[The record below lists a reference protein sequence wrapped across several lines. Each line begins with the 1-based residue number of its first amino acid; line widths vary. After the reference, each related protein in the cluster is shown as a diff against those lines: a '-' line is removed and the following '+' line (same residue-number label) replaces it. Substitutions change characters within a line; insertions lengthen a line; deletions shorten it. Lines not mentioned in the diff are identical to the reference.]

1 MTNHWID
8 IANSDAIMIIGS
20 NAAENHPMSM
30 KWVNE
35 ARKEN
40 GAKLINV
47 DPRFTRTSAVA
58 DIFCRL
64 RSGTDIAFIGGIIHA
79 VLTDMEANPGNY
91 NMTYVL
97 NYTNARFQ
105 VADGF
110 EFDDVAGAFS
120 DKATT
125 WGYAKDVDGN
135 PLVVAEADVWKPESK
150 SVLNAMKVHY
160 SRYDVDTVCGVTGAD
175 KTVYQEVI
183 DTYKA
188 TGAAGKSGTIMY
200 AMGTTQHTY
209 GTQNVRSYAVLQLL
223 LGNTGVAGG
232 GINAL
237 RGESNVQG
245 STDHCLLFHILP
257 GYLGTPKAS
266 FTSLGVHDF
275 GGDVGIQ
282 ALTKNIIKGL
292 LADDSIVEGDLPAGY
307 ESSYC
312 YKKAPGTP
320 SFAVDSFPG
329 AGGSI
334 NWWQHYPKYLVSLLK
349 AFYHDEAKI
358 ENEFGYHWL
367 PKLDDGTNYSHISLF
382 EHMYNGNMEGF
393 FAWGQNPAVGG
404 PSSLKEREALAKL
417 KWLVTVELWETE
429 TAAFWKDPEVD
440 PADIDTEVWL
450 LPAASSVEKEGSIT
464 NSGRWAQ
471 WRYKAVEP
479 PGDAKDDLWIMTQ
492 LVTRLQTLYEAG
504 GTFPDPITK
513 LSWEYGPIDHP
524 DPKLVAM
531 EINGWDYGTQKQ
543 LVSFGKLKFD
553 GSTCSGNWLYCG
565 SYVEDADDAI
575 NGNRM
580 AKTSEVGNTPINI
593 YPNWSWCWPVNR
605 RIIYNR
611 ASVDL
616 DGAPFDADDAV
627 VTWNGTGY
635 DGDVPDGGGL
645 PGDKLP
651 FIMKPEGVARL
662 FGFGRA
668 DGPFP
673 EHFEPWESPLDA
685 NPLNASMLTPYAHV
699 YPEAYAPH
707 GDKADYPYVCT
718 TYRVTE
724 HWQAGAMT
732 RNLSWLVEAMP
743 EVFIE
748 LSKELAE
755 EKGIAGGDTVEI
767 STARGKM
774 EAKAVV
780 TARFKPF
787 EVDGK
792 TIHQVGIPWHW
803 GFQGLSK
810 GHSANRLTPNIG
822 DCNTRI
828 PEFKAFLC
836 DITKKA

>member
-1 MTNHWID
+1 MTNHWVD
-8 IANSDAIMIIGS
+8 IMNADAIMIIGS

-35 ARKEN
+35 ARRVN

-47 DPRFTRTSAVA
+47 DPRFTRTSAVS
-58 DIFCRL
+58 DVFCRL
-64 RSGTDIAFIGGIIHA
+64 RSGTDIAFIGGILHA
-79 VLTDMEANPGNY
+79 VLTDMEANPGNF
-91 NMTYVL
+91 NMEYVL
-97 NYTNARFQ
+97 NYTNARFV

-110 EFDDVAGAFS
+110 EFDVDAGAFS

-125 WGYAKDVDGN
+125 WKYATDEDGN
-135 PLVVAEADVWKPESK
+135 PLVVPEDEVWNADSN
-150 SVLNAMKVHY
+150 SVLSKMKAHY
-160 SRYDVDTVCGVTGAD
+160 ARYSVDAVCEVTGSDPA
-175 KTVYQEVI
+175 VYQVVI

-188 TGAAGKSGTIMY
+188 TGKKGKSGTIMY

-266 FTSLGVHDF
+266 LTSLGVHDF

-282 ALTKNIIKGL
+282 ALTRNNIKAL
-292 LADDSIVEGDLPAGY
+292 LADGSIVEDDLPEGY

-312 YKKAPGTP
+312 YGKAPGTP
-320 SFAVDSFPG
+320 AFADGSFPG
-329 AGGSI
+329 TGSSI
-334 NWWQHYPKYLVSLLK
+334 NWWQHYPKYIVSMLK
-349 AFYHDEAKI
+349 AFYHDNATI
-358 ENEFGYHWL
+358 DNEFGYHWL
-367 PKLDDGTNYSHISLF
+367 PKLDGGTNYSHISLF
-382 EHMYNGNMEGF
+382 EHMLGGNMEGF

-404 PSSLKEREALAKL
+404 PSALKEREALAQL
-417 KWLVTVELWETE
+417 DWLVTVELWETE

-440 PADIDTEVWL
+440 PSKIDTECWL

-479 PGDAKDDLWIMTQ
+479 PGEARDDLWIMTQ
-492 LVTRLQTLYEAG
+492 LLTRLQALYEG
-504 GTFPDPITK
+504 GGAFPDPITK
-513 LSWEYGPIDHP
+513 LSWNYGSTDHP
-524 DPKLVAM
+524 DPVEVAK
-531 EINGWDYGTQKQ
+531 EINGYEYAGGKQ
-543 LVSFGKLKFD
+543 LVSFGKLKWD

-565 SYVEDADDAI
+565 SFVEAADDAI
-575 NGNRM
+575 NPNRM
-580 AKTSEVGNTPINI
+580 AKRSTDGNTSIGI

-611 ASVDL
+611 ASVGL
-616 DGAPFDADDAV
+616 DGTPFDPEDAV
-627 VTWNGTGY
+627 VTWNGDGY

-662 FGFGRA
+662 FGFGRK

-673 EHFEPWESPLDA
+673 EHFEPWETPLAA
-685 NPLNASMLTPYAHV
+685 NPFNASLLTPYAHV
-699 YPEAYAPH
+699 YPSDYAPH
-707 GDKADYPYVCT
+707 GTSAKYPYVCT

-732 RNLSWLVEAMP
+732 RNLPWLAEAMP

-748 LSKELAE
+748 LSEELAE
-755 EKGIAGGDTVEI
+755 EKGIAGGDVVEI

-787 EVDGK
+787 MIQGK
-792 TIHQVGIPWHW
+792 TVHQVGIPWHW
-803 GFQGLSK
+803 GFQGIST

-836 DITKKA
+836 NIKKA

>member
-8 IANSDAIMIIGS
+8 IQNADAILIIGS

-30 KWVNE
+30 KWVNK
-35 ARKEN
+35 ARKDN

-47 DPRFTRTSAVA
+47 DPRFTRTSAVS
-58 DIFCRL
+58 DVFCKL

-79 VLTDMEANPGNY
+79 VLTEMESNPEKY
-91 NMTYVL
+91 NMEYVL

-105 VADGF
+105 VADGY
-110 EFDDVAGAFS
+110 EFDTASGEFS

-125 WGYAKDVDGN
+125 WNYAKDADGQPVIVDGD
-135 PLVVAEADVWKPESK
+135 LWDEAGR
-150 SVLNAMKVHY
+150 SVLAMMKKHY
-160 SRYDVDTVCGVTGAD
+160 SRYTIDAVVGVTGSD
-175 KTVYQEVI
+175 KDAYQEVI

-188 TGAAGKSGTIMY
+188 TGAKGKSGTIMY

-257 GYLGTPKAS
+257 GYLGTPNAA

-282 ALTKNIIKGL
+282 AMTKNIIAGL
-292 LADDSIVEGDLPAGY
+292 LDAGSIIEDDLPEGY
-307 ESSYC
+307 MDSYC
-312 YKKAPGTP
+312 YKKAPA
-320 SFAVDSFPG
+320 SAVFPEGSFPG

-334 NWWQHYPKYLVSLLK
+334 NWWQHYPKYIVSMLK
-349 AFYHDEAKI
+349 AFYHDAATI
-358 ENEFGYHWL
+358 DNEFGYHWL
-367 PKLDDGTNYSHISLF
+367 PKLNPGTNYSHMSLF
-382 EHMYNGNMEGF
+382 EHMLAGNMPGF

-404 PSSLKEREALAKL
+404 PSSLQERSALAKL
-417 KWLVTVELWETE
+417 DWLVTVELWETE

-440 PADIDTEVWL
+440 PADINTECWL

-479 PGDAKDDLWIMTQ
+479 AGDSKDDLWIMTQ
-492 LVTRLQTLYEAG
+492 LVAKLKALYEADG
-504 GTFPDPITK
+504 SFPEPIVN
-513 LSWEYGPIDHP
+513 LDWSYGDLTHP
-524 DPKLVAM
+524 DPHKVAQ
-531 EINGWDYGTQKQ
+531 EINGWEYAGGKRLT
-543 LVSFGKLKFD
+543 SFGKLKWD

-565 SYVEDADDAI
+565 SYVEPEDDAI
-575 NGNRM
+575 NHNRL
-580 AKTSEVGNTPINI
+580 AKRSTEGNTSIGI

-611 ASVDL
+611 ASVGL
-616 DGAPFDADDAV
+616 DGAPFDPDDAV
-627 VTWNGTGY
+627 VTWNGTKY
-635 DGDVPDGGGL
+635 EGDVSDGGGL

-651 FIMKPEGVARL
+651 FIMKPEGVGRL

-673 EHFEPWESPLDA
+673 EHYEPWETPLDS
-685 NPLNASMLTPYAHV
+685 NPFNGALLTPYAHV
-699 YPEAYAPH
+699 YPEEYAPH
-707 GDKADYPYVCT
+707 GTSADYPYVAT

-732 RNLSWLVEAMP
+732 RNLPWLAEAMP
-743 EVFIE
+743 EVFVE
-748 LSKELAE
+748 VSKELAE
-755 EKGIAGGDTVEI
+755 DKGIVNGDNVKIT
-767 STARGKM
+767 SARGHM
-774 EAKAVV
+774 NAKAIV

-787 EVDGK
+787 TIEGK
-792 TIHQVGIPWHW
+792 TVHQVGIPWHW

-836 DITKKA
+836 DITKA

>member
-8 IANSDAIMIIGS
+8 IQNADAILIIGS

-30 KWVNE
+30 KWVNK
-35 ARKEN
+35 ARADN
-40 GAKLINV
+40 GAKMISV
-47 DPRFTRTSAVA
+47 DPRFTRTSAVS
-58 DIFCRL
+58 DIYCKL

-79 VLTDMEANPGNY
+79 VLSEMESNPENY
-91 NMTYVL
+91 NMEYVL
-97 NYTNARFQ
+97 NYTNARFK
-105 VADGF
+105 VADGYS
-110 EFDDVAGAFS
+110 FDTDTGEFS
-120 DKATT
+120 DKAST
-125 WGYAKDVDGN
+125 WKYATDDDGQPVIVDS
-135 PLVVAEADVWKPESK
+135 DVWDVASR
-150 SVLNAMKVHY
+150 SVLSMMKEHY
-160 SRYDVDTVCGVTGAD
+160 LRYTTDAVCAVTGTEPD
-175 KTVYQEVI
+175 SYQQAI

-188 TGAAGKSGTIMY
+188 TGQTGKSGTIMY

-257 GYLGTPKAS
+257 GYLGTPNAAL
-266 FTSLGVHDF
+266 TSLGVHDF
-275 GGDVGIQ
+275 GGEVGIQ
-282 ALTKNIIKGL
+282 ALTKNNIAALLDAGSIIE
-292 LADDSIVEGDLPAGY
+292 DDLPDGY
-307 ESSYC
+307 MDSYS

-320 SFAVDSFPG
+320 VFPEGSFPG

-334 NWWQHYPKYLVSLLK
+334 NWWQHYPKYIVSMLK
-349 AFYHDEAKI
+349 AFYHDAATI
-358 ENEFGYHWL
+358 DNEFAYHWL
-367 PKLDDGTNYSHISLF
+367 PKLNPGTNYSHISLF
-382 EHMYNGNMEGF
+382 EHMLAGNMPGF

-404 PSSLKEREALAKL
+404 PSALQERAALAKL
-417 KWLVTVELWETE
+417 DWLVTVELWETE

-440 PADIDTEVWL
+440 SSTINTEVWL

-479 PGDAKDDLWIMTQ
+479 GGEAKDDLWIMTQ
-492 LVTRLQTLYEAG
+492 LLTKLKALYAG
-504 GTFPDPITK
+504 GGAFPDPIVN
-513 LSWEYGPIDHP
+513 LDWSYGSLEHP
-524 DPKLVAM
+524 DPHKVAQ
-531 EINGWDYGTQKQ
+531 EINGWDYGSGKRLT
-543 LVSFGKLKFD
+543 SFGKLKFD

-565 SYVEDADDAI
+565 SYVEPEDDAI
-575 NGNRM
+575 NHNRL
-580 AKTSEVGNTPINI
+580 AKRSKDGNTSIGI

-616 DGAPFDADDAV
+616 DGVPWDVEDAV
-627 VTWNGTGY
+627 VTWNGAGY

-673 EHFEPWESPLDA
+673 EHYEPWETPLDV
-685 NPLNASMLTPYAHV
+685 NPFNGALLTPYAHV
-699 YPEAYAPH
+699 YPAAYAPH
-707 GDKADYPYVCT
+707 GTSADFPYVAT

-732 RNLSWLVEAMP
+732 RNLPWLVEAMP
-743 EVFIE
+743 EVFVEI
-748 LSKELAE
+748 SKELAA
-755 EKGIAGGDTVEI
+755 EKGLANGDTVKI
-767 STARGKM
+767 SSARGMM

-787 EVDGK
+787 TIEGK
-792 TIHQVGIPWHW
+792 TVHEVGIPWHW

-836 DITKKA
+836 DITKA